1 MFLLVQDKEGQI
13 RDIVYFEMIFIEFIR
28 LFFWIKFL
36 ELQYKMFM
44 VKGDV
49 EMEYK
54 YSLEFIQWLFFF
66 KNVVYWMS
74 LNNNVSGLVRRYF
87 Q

>member
-1 MFLLVQDKEGQI
+1 
-13 RDIVYFEMIFIEFIR
+13 
-28 LFFWIKFL
+28 
-36 ELQYKMFM
+36 M

-54 YSLEFIQWLFFF
+54 YSLEFILWLFFF

-74 LNNNVSGLVRRYF
+74 LNNNVSGLVRRYY
-87 Q
+87 